1 MDASCHSA
9 HRQRGDVLHKVKAI
23 VPFGLGSDCVQ
34 CRPGARGAGF
44 GNGLWYGFDM
54 QRRAQLHRSHVVP
67 PRPANVPTTPPHPV
81 PGGEYDRDGF
91 LYKCPV
97 ENFRHDIIR
106 TELAATLRPRLAR
119 QYGDRAVVASDV
131 GLYHRPEDR
140 FAPPL
145 APDILVSL
153 TAGAVNAPG
162 TPPPEDRKSY
172 KLWQEPVPDLV
183 IEIVSPS
190 SGKRDTTDKP
200 NRYESIGI
208 PEYWIFDPERHR
220 IVGGLS
226 GRLLTDDGYTS
237 APPASPPADEAP
249 VPHGAIP
256 YWSAVLGLY
265 LYADGLD
272 LRLHD
277 PRTGRVN
284 TVAEEIAAREAA
296 EGALGAAL
304 EAWGAAEDRA
314 RALEAEL
321 RALRQRS

>member
-1 MDASCHSA
+1 
-9 HRQRGDVLHKVKAI
+9 
-23 VPFGLGSDCVQ
+23 
-34 CRPGARGAGF
+34 
-44 GNGLWYGFDM
+44 M
-54 QRRAQLHRSHVVP
+54 QRRAQLERSSVAP
-67 PRPANVPTTPPHPV
+67 PHPANVPTTPPHPV

-97 ENFRHDIIR
+97 ENFRHDLIR

-119 QYGDRAVVASDV
+119 LHGDRAILGSDV

-145 APDILVSL
+145 SPDILVSL
-153 TAGAVNAPG
+153 TAGAMDTPG
-162 TPPPEDRKSY
+162 TPPAEDRKSY

-190 SGKRDTTDKP
+190 SGERDTADKP
-200 NRYESIGI
+200 NRYEAIGI

-226 GRLLTDDGYTS
+226 GRLLTDGRYIS
-237 APPASPPADEAP
+237 APPATVPADVAP
-249 VPHGAIP
+249 VPPSVIP
-256 YWSAVLGLY
+256 YWSAVLRLY
-265 LYADGLD
+265 LYADGMD

-296 EGALGAAL
+296 EGAHA
-304 EAWGAAEDRA
+304 AAEEARRAAENRQREAETCQREAENRQREAELQARRATARA